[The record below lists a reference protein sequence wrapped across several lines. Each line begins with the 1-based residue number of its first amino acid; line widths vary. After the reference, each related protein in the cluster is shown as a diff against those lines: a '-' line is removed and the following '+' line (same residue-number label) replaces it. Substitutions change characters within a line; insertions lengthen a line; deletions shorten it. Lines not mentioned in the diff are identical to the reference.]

1 MNEKL
6 ASSIKF
12 DVQGSNIIGQ
22 VKLKGERVYI
32 NENQFFDG
40 IKTSKWLFPLRRLS
54 GFRKMAKKQ
63 KEQRIK
69 KRRN

>member
-1 MNEKL
+1 MKEKL

-40 IKTSKWLFPLRRLS
+40 IKTSEWLFHLGGYQVLEKWL
-54 GFRKMAKKQ
+54 KKQ